1 MSEHTTTSIGEV
13 SLPMYDFAEL
23 RDAHDTLWAAIRR
36 QLSAHGI
43 VAPVAL
49 THDDDVVGLWNSPR
63 LGISQAC
70 GWPIVH
76 DLVGVAV
83 PFGTFVFDAP
93 GVEGPRYRMRITTAD
108 QRTGDVA
115 DLLDEV
121 AAVNA
126 EDSLSGRLSLL
137 AAGGVQRAWPGGTLS
152 TGAHVESIRALREG
166 RAAIASIDAVTLA
179 ILTRYRP
186 DDVTGLRVIAEGPL
200 VGGLP
205 LIVPAGTDAAA
216 ITAIRA
222 AFHTAVHADETR
234 EARDALGLVDFVA
247 VDIEHYAPVLRLGR
261 ELGLLDQPVD

>member
-13 SLPMYDFAEL
+13 SLPMYDFPEL
-23 RDAHDTLWAAIRR
+23 RDAHDALWAAIRR

-43 VAPVAL
+43 AAPVAL

-93 GVEGPRYRMRITTAD
+93 GVEGPRYRMRIVAGTEGAGIAD
-108 QRTGDVA
+108 YRDQ
-115 DLLDEV
+115 V

-137 AAGGVQRAWPGGTLS
+137 AAGGVQRAWPGGTLL

-186 DDVTGLRVIAEGPL
+186 DDVAGLRVIAEGPL
-200 VGGLP
+200 VASLP
-205 LIVPAGTDAAA
+205 LIVPADTDAAA
-216 ITAIRA
+216 LLAIRA
-222 AFHTAVHADETR
+222 AFHAAVHAEQTR
-234 EARDALGLVDFVA
+234 DARDALGLVDFVA
-247 VDIEHYAPVLRLGR
+247 VDIDHYAPVLRLGR
-261 ELGLLDQPVD
+261 ELGLLD